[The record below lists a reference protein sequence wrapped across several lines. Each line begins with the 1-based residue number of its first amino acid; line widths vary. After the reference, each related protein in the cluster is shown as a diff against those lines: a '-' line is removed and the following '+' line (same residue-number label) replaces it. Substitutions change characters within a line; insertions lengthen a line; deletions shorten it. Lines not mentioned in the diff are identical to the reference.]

1 MPALWE
7 QMHVFWESYKIIT
20 ILLESSK
27 KQNGL
32 LLSVREGGMS
42 MQSDHWT
49 GDSNEKFRL
58 QHS

>member
-1 MPALWE
+1 MLALWE

-49 GDSNEKFRL
+49 EDSNGKFSL